1 MPLSSEK
8 HYQARIVERRDIS
21 LDLRVVR
28 VDLGGPFKFLAGQY
42 ATLGFER
49 DARRFERAYSIVSS
63 PYEDFLEFF
72 IELVPQGDVTPDLF
86 KLNIGDTLL
95 CRKIAKGRF
104 TLDLRSGRTQH
115 LLVCTVTGIAPFV
128 SYVRTLY
135 RDWKNGDGVLPG
147 PQKMP
152 GADKIPGAQR
162 MPGAHKLFCL
172 HGASRS
178 WEFAYREE
186 LERVAAETPWF
197 KYVPT
202 VSRPWEDPDWKGETG
217 RVDELLRKYAH
228 AWGLKPE
235 ATTSYLCG
243 HPSMVE
249 NTRGILQRAGWKKDA
264 MFDEVYF
271 VQGKSGVNNT
281 AETVST

>member
-1 MPLSSEK
+1 MPPSTDK

-21 LDLRVVR
+21 PDLRVVR
-28 VDLGGPFKFLAGQY
+28 VDPGGPFKFLAGQY
-42 ATLGFER
+42 ATLGIER
-49 DARRFERAYSIVSS
+49 NGRRFERAYSIVSS

-72 IELVPQGDVTPDLF
+72 VELVPQGDVTPDLF
-86 KLNIGDTLL
+86 KLNIGDTLF

-115 LLVCTVTGIAPFV
+115 LLVSTVTGIAPFV

-135 RDWKNGDGVLPG
+135 RDWKNGGAATPG
-147 PQKMP
+147 T
-152 GADKIPGAQR
+152 DKIPGAQK

-172 HGASRS
+172 HGASRG

-186 LERVAAETPWF
+186 LERVAAEAPWF
-197 KYVPT
+197 KYIPT
-202 VSRPWEDPDWKGETG
+202 VSRPWEDPHWNGETG
-217 RVDELLRKYAH
+217 RVDDVVRKYAH

-235 ATTSYLCG
+235 ATTAYLCG

-249 NTRGILQRAGWKKDA
+249 NTRGILLRAGWKKDA

-271 VQGKSGVNNT
+271 VQGKSGVASA
-281 AETVST
+281 AEAVST